1 MGGEAPSSGEAVRAA
16 GPPDAA
22 RLARLRYEFRAAEDP
37 AVEGREAF
45 LERCEPWM
53 RERLAPERERW
64 RCWVVEPGT
73 VIRGHVWVRLVPKV
87 PNPADE
93 PEAHAYLTNMF
104 VEPEH
109 RGRGLGAALM
119 ERAVSWGRER
129 DLDSLILWPTEESR
143 SLYRRFGCAPSRG
156 LFELDLAEA

>member
-1 MGGEAPSSGEAVRAA
+1 MTRVREAAPRDA
-16 GPPDAA
+16 G

-53 RERLAPERERW
+53 RERLAPGRERW
-64 RCWVVEPGT
+64 RCWVAEPDGA
-73 VIRGHVWVRLVPKV
+73 VRGHVWVQVVPKV

-93 PEAHAYLTNMF
+93 AEVHAYLTNMY

-109 RGRGLGAALM
+109 RGDGLGSALM
-119 ERAVSWGRER
+119 RRAVAWCRER
-129 DLDSLILWPTEESR
+129 GVDSLILWPTEDSR
-143 SLYRRFGCAPSRG
+143 SLYRRFGCAPSEG
-156 LFELDLAEA
+156 LFELDVGPD